1 MALYSKWRNLTS
13 EYTTSSPT
21 SPPSEKAH
29 SPPTSPHSEKA
40 LSPATS
46 PLSEKASS
54 PPAPPHSEKALSP
67 ATSPL
72 EKASSPPAPPP
83 LETENQAVVTLAD
96 GQVAN
101 NKASD
106 FARHSRGLYF
116 LIFTREQIC
125 AGGGDCTKTS

>member
-1 MALYSKWRNLTS
+1 MWKFIRFTLDNQLFSKINAQVGVKALALYSKWRNLTS

-54 PPAPPHSEKALSP
+54 PPAPPHSECAASFLSHVGG
-67 ATSPL
+67 
-72 EKASSPPAPPP
+72 
-83 LETENQAVVTLAD
+83 QA
-96 GQVAN
+96 
-101 NKASD
+101 
-106 FARHSRGLYF
+106 AR
-116 LIFTREQIC
+116 TTPMPQ
-125 AGGGDCTKTS
+125 